1 MWEHYGNVILMNG
14 RELLHSIFIHIRRH
28 IIAHK
33 GASVEEMLMR
43 KSKLT
48 LVAAALSGG
57 LLALAPMSGAF
68 AAPVAPI
75 GKAAN
80 TIDSG
85 STVHYRY
92 YHHRHHRHC
101 MVIATAAGG
110 KGARQRGRWKLIV
123 DGGLRRGDCD
133 SAMSTNCH

>member
-1 MWEHYGNVILMNG
+1 MNG

-28 IIAHK
+28 SIAHK

-43 KSKLT
+43 KIKLS
-48 LVAAALSGG
+48 LVAAALWGG

-68 AAPVAPI
+68 AAPLLVRPF
-75 GKAAN
+75 
-80 TIDSG
+80 TIAIITIAIIV
-85 STVHYRY
+85 TVGGA
-92 YHHRHHRHC
+92 

>member
-28 IIAHK
+28 SIA
-33 GASVEEMLMR
+33 MLMR
-43 KSKLT
+43 KLKLT

-57 LLALAPMSGAF
+57 LLALAPMSGAS

>member
-1 MWEHYGNVILMNG
+1 MNG

-28 IIAHK
+28 SIAHK

-43 KSKLT
+43 KIKLS
-48 LVAAALSGG
+48 LVAAALWGG

-80 TIDSG
+80 AIDSR

-92 YHHRHHRHC
+92 YHHRHPSSLL
-101 MVIATAAGG
+101 VAL
-110 KGARQRGRWKLIV
+110 W
-123 DGGLRRGDCD
+123 
-133 SAMSTNCH
+133 S